1 MDNDFCLGRLH
12 HIGVVVR
19 NAEAAL
25 KEVQKIKKSGS
36 YTVTRQ
42 FVLTQK
48 VNVCLIREVNN
59 CAIEFIEPCGFSSPV
74 YTYAQNGGGL
84 HHLCFEVDDVNEA
97 LIYLKERIKVIVR
110 PTVGLDGKLISFVWL
125 KTDILG
131 ISLIELM
138 NKKS

>member
-1 MDNDFCLGRLH
+1 MDIDFSLGRLH

-19 NAEAAL
+19 NTDAAL
-25 KEVQKIKKSGS
+25 KEMQKMKKTGS

-42 FVLTQK
+42 FVSTQK
-48 VNVCLIREVNN
+48 VNVSLIREVNN
-59 CAIEFIEPCGFSSPV
+59 CAIEFVEPCGFSSPV

-84 HHLCFEVDDVNEA
+84 HHLCFEVDDVYEA
-97 LIYLKERIKVIVR
+97 LINLKEKGKVIVK
-110 PTVGLDGKLISFVWL
+110 PTVGLDGKLIAFMWL

-131 ISLIELM
+131 FSLIELM